1 MEASSSNRVALT
13 CSALGL
19 DGGVEFLFLGLQGV
33 HGLGGARVEYAL
45 GDRLDEVGKLGLYV
59 RAACLQSL
67 EDLVPAPVGLLVVVR
82 EVDRERG
89 QHFELSEEGLND
101 LLDACLDLV
110 LAHCLRRA
118 LLLALVEAVVVWPTL
133 NKIAFQEAYSGGGFE
148 DMK

>member
-1 MEASSSNRVALT
+1 MSRALSWQYEVMTTWSRPMKTLSTKYSKNWSRVSTVSMVACANFLWNAPMEASSSNRVALT

-67 EDLVPAPVGLLVVVR
+67 EDLVPAPVGLLVVV
-82 EVDRERG
+82 G
-89 QHFELSEEGLND
+89 
-101 LLDACLDLV
+101 
-110 LAHCLRRA
+110 
-118 LLLALVEAVVVWPTL
+118 
-133 NKIAFQEAYSGGGFE
+133 
-148 DMK
+148 